1 MTFTVEIHS
10 NCSEITVLDTTGA
23 DKDVKVLIQDDD
35 KVYIQPQC
43 PESNRVDVVEMDFQM
58 LCSIA
63 ESLTCE
69 PGMYAIELNEE
80 DF

>member
-1 MTFTVEIHS
+1 M
-10 NCSEITVLDTTGA
+10 
-23 DKDVKVLIQDDD
+23 KVLIQDDD
-35 KVYIQPQC
+35 KVYIQQQC